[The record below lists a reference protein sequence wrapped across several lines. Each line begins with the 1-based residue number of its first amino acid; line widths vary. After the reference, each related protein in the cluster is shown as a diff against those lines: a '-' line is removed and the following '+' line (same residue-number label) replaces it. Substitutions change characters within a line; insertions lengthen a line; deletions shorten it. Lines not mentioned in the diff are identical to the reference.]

1 MWLKKLIYCLIIL
14 SCSICS
20 AENPS
25 NDLLTARIYLNNGK
39 EIICT
44 VLNVDKNEIKI
55 QRKIFG
61 GTIAN
66 EFYKFDKIN
75 KIDLQKPAVLTN
87 ELKLTAGSVRK
98 TKAEAKKAYELYK
111 PFTKLPG
118 KTWSLET
125 AWLYAKLLEKNKN
138 YASAIKIY
146 NRLAKNKLHPEFKD
160 KTILRCAVCSYE
172 LGSVSNALPLF
183 IQANDI
189 ADNNDQHAEINYYLG
204 KIYSQLGDYK
214 KSLFTLLKNEVF
226 YSMRDE
232 WDVKSL
238 DAALLP
244 YAKLNRHKEFI
255 NTCVK
260 ITNKFSHTDY
270 SRKAAEYLKQIA
282 KGKSVHELILLRR
295 TFSTEQPRIDTN

>member
-1 MWLKKLIYCLIIL
+1 MCLMWLKKLIYCLAIFA
-14 SCSICS
+14 SGICS
-20 AENPS
+20 AENLS
-25 NDLLTARIYLNNGK
+25 NDLLTAKIYLNNGK

-44 VLNVDKNEIKI
+44 VLNVDKNEMKI

-61 GTIAN
+61 GVIAN
-66 EFYKFDKIN
+66 EFYKFDKI
-75 KIDLQKPAVLTN
+75 KRIDLQKPAILTN
-87 ELKLTAGSVRK
+87 DLKLIAGSIRK
-98 TKAEAKKAYELYK
+98 TKSEAKRVYNLYK
-111 PFTKLPG
+111 PFNKFNG
-118 KTWSLET
+118 KTWCTDT
-125 AWLYAKLLEKNKN
+125 AWLYANMLEKNKN

-146 NRLAKNKLHPEFKD
+146 NRLAKNKRHPEFKE
-160 KTILRCAVCSYE
+160 KTLLRRAVCSYE

-183 IQANDI
+183 IQANAL

-244 YAKLNRHKEFI
+244 YAKLNRQKEFI

-260 ITNKFSHTDY
+260 ITNKFSNTVY
-270 SRKAAEYLKQIA
+270 SQKAAEYLKQIE
-282 KGKSVHELILLRR
+282 KGKSVHELK
-295 TFSTEQPRIDTN
+295 QDQK